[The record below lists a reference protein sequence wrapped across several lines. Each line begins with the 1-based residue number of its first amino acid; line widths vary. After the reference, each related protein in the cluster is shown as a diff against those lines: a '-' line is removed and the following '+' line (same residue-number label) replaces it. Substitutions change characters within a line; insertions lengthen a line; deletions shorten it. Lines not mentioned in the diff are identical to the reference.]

1 MNFERILIDV
11 LQRSS
16 TYTSNSLHE
25 VNVALKEINR
35 TLQFIGIQLKEL
47 NENLNKNER

>member
-1 MNFERILIDV
+1 MDFEKVLIDV
-11 LQRSS
+11 LQRSN

-25 VNVALKEINR
+25 VNKALKEINR

-47 NENLNKNER
+47 NENLNKSEG